1 MLNTK
6 RYPLHAAKE
15 SVDIAL
21 ENLHLMDRSR
31 YHMVS
36 LAHDKRGGVER
47 AEKERA
53 IRAPIA
59 VQAVPFIQVCF
70 MPLSFTLGIQLD
82 RPGCGKAISGNK
94 SVK

>member
-1 MLNTK
+1 
-6 RYPLHAAKE
+6 
-15 SVDIAL
+15 
-21 ENLHLMDRSR
+21 
-31 YHMVS
+31 MVS

-70 MPLSFTLGIQLD
+70 MPLSFTLPRGIQLD
-82 RPGCGKAISGNK
+82 RLGCGKAISGNK